1 MERSQW
7 KRVIGLVALWSASSV
22 SSVSSAPA
30 SGQAAKTT
38 ESAVR
43 AAIPESLTLA
53 DAERLL
59 VDRNLAV
66 ASNRELVAAAQAAR
80 QIASY
85 KPNPAVQFGAE
96 QFPFSS
102 PLAGSVPR
110 FFTTDSN
117 AGAQPTYTV
126 QFSKIFERGGKREFR
141 IEQADATVEAA
152 RFQVQDTLR
161 VQLFQ
166 LRQAFATGL
175 VARDNLRLAETIQT
189 QYERTEQLTI
199 VRVQAGDFAQM
210 ELYRVR
216 AGRLQYAQAVIDAR
230 NAYALAAR
238 DVLNILNAPTS
249 EAPAGA
255 PETPGARPASAS
267 AAGSGQPPAPLQILG
282 DFSDAT
288 VGRTLRELR
297 ALSLT
302 TRPDVQLARQNLIA
316 AEKAVALARAQRS
329 RDVSASVEYQKVGD
343 DHSLGVITQ
352 VPLFLYNNQRSGIA
366 QAEAQRR
373 SAEALFRLSERQA
386 ITDVEKAYQ
395 SYVAAGEALALYNS
409 ENLNQVTRLQD
420 IAEFTFRQGNTSLFE
435 LLDVQRSTRQV
446 LMAYNQSRANYQLS
460 LWQLELAVGAPIF

>member
-1 MERSQW
+1 MDRSQW
-7 KRVIGLVALWSASSV
+7 KRVIALVAVWST
-22 SSVSSAPA
+22 PA
-30 SGQAAKTT
+30 LAQTAKTAET
-38 ESAVR
+38 GVR
-43 AAIPESLTLA
+43 AIIPESLTLA

-59 VDRNLAV
+59 IDRNLAV

-85 KPNPAVQFGAE
+85 KPNPAVPFGAE
-96 QFPFSS
+96 QFPFAS
-102 PLAGSVPR
+102 PLAGTVPR
-110 FFTTDSN
+110 FFSTDSN

-126 QFSKIFERGGKREFR
+126 QFQKMFERGGKREFR
-141 IEQADATVEAA
+141 IEQADATLEAA

-161 VQLFQ
+161 AQLFQ

-175 VARDNLRLAETIQT
+175 VARDNVRLAETILT
-189 QYERTEQLTI
+189 QYERTEQLTV
-199 VRVQAGDFAQM
+199 VRVQAGDFAAM

-230 NAYALAAR
+230 NAYALATR
-238 DVLNILNAPTS
+238 DVLNILNAETA
-249 EAPAGA
+249 ETPASGT
-255 PETPGARPASAS
+255 PETPGTRPVSAASAGS
-267 AAGSGQPPAPLQILG
+267 DQPAAQLTAPLQLIG
-282 DFSDAT
+282 EFSNAT
-288 VGRTLRELR
+288 VGKGLRELR

-302 TRPDVQLARQNLIA
+302 SRPDVQLARQNLIA
-316 AEKAVALARAQRS
+316 AEKAVELAKAQRS

-343 DHSLGVITQ
+343 DHSVGVITQ

-386 ITDVEKAYQ
+386 ITDVEKGYQ
-395 SYVAAGEALALYNS
+395 SYIAAGQALALYNS

-420 IAEFTFRQGNTSLFE
+420 IADFTFRQGNTSLFE

-446 LMAYNQSRANYQLS
+446 LMAYNQARANYQLT

>member
-1 MERSQW
+1 MDRSQS
-7 KRVIGLVALWSASSV
+7 KRLVVLVALWST
-22 SSVSSAPA
+22 PA
-30 SGQAAKTT
+30 FAQTAKTT
-38 ESAVR
+38 GAELR
-43 AAIPESLTLA
+43 ATIPESLTLA

-59 VDRNLAV
+59 VDRNLAI

-85 KPNPAVQFGAE
+85 KPNPGMQFSAE
-96 QFPFSS
+96 QFPFAS
-102 PLAGSVPR
+102 PLAGTVPR
-110 FFTTDSN
+110 FVSTDSN

-126 QFSKIFERGGKREFR
+126 QFSKLFERGGKREFR

-161 VQLFQ
+161 AQLFQ

-175 VARDNLRLAETIQT
+175 VARDNLRLAETILT
-189 QYERTEQLTI
+189 QYERTEQLTV
-199 VRVQAGDFAQM
+199 VRVQAGDFAAM

-238 DVLNILNAPTS
+238 DVLNILNAPTA
-249 EAPAGA
+249 EAPASGA
-255 PETPGARPASAS
+255 PETPVIRPATTSS
-267 AAGSGQPPAPLQILG
+267 TGPDQPAAPLQLVG
-282 DFSDAT
+282 EFSNAT
-288 VGRTLRELR
+288 VGKGLRELR
-297 ALSLT
+297 ALTLT

-316 AEKAVALARAQRS
+316 AEKAVELAKAQRS

-343 DHSLGVITQ
+343 DHSVGVITQ

-373 SAEALFRLSERQA
+373 SVEALFRQAERQA

-435 LLDVQRSTRQV
+435 LLDVQRSTGQV
-446 LMAYNQSRANYQLS
+446 LMAYNQARANYQLT
-460 LWQLELAVGAPIF
+460 LWQLELAVGAPVSW

>member
-1 MERSQW
+1 MDRSQW
-7 KRVIGLVALWSASSV
+7 KRLIVLVALWST
-22 SSVSSAPA
+22 PA
-30 SGQAAKTT
+30 FAQTAKTT
-38 ESAVR
+38 GSEVR
-43 AAIPESLTLA
+43 AAAIPESLTLA

-85 KPNPAVQFGAE
+85 KPNPSVQFGAE
-96 QFPFSS
+96 QFPFAS

-126 QFSKIFERGGKREFR
+126 QFSKLFERGGKREFR

-161 VQLFQ
+161 AQLFQ

-175 VARDNLRLAETIQT
+175 VARDNLRLAETILT
-189 QYERTEQLTI
+189 QYQRTEQLTV
-199 VRVQAGDFAQM
+199 VRVQAGDFAAM

-238 DVLNILNAPTS
+238 DVLNILNAPTG
-249 EAPAGA
+249 EAPASGA
-255 PETPGARPASAS
+255 TETPGIRSASAS
-267 AAGSGQPPAPLQILG
+267 GAGPDQSTAQPAAPLQLIG
-282 DFSDAT
+282 EFSNAT
-288 VGRTLRELR
+288 VGKGLRELR

-302 TRPDVQLARQNLIA
+302 TRPDVQLSRQNLIA
-316 AEKAVALARAQRS
+316 AEKAVELAKAQRS

-343 DHSLGVITQ
+343 DHSVGVITQ

-435 LLDVQRSTRQV
+435 LLDVQRNTRQV
-446 LMAYNQSRANYQLS
+446 LMAYNQARANYQLT

>member
-1 MERSQW
+1 MDRSQW
-7 KRVIGLVALWSASSV
+7 KRLVVLVALSST
-22 SSVSSAPA
+22 PA
-30 SGQAAKTT
+30 FAQTAKTT
-38 ESAVR
+38 GSELR
-43 AAIPESLTLA
+43 ATIPESLTLA

-85 KPNPAVQFGAE
+85 KPNPSVQFGAE
-96 QFPFSS
+96 QFPFAS

-126 QFSKIFERGGKREFR
+126 QFSKLFERGGKREFR

-161 VQLFQ
+161 AQLFQ

-175 VARDNLRLAETIQT
+175 VARDNLRLAETIVT
-189 QYERTEQLTI
+189 QYQRTEQLTV
-199 VRVQAGDFAQM
+199 VRVQAGDFAAM

-216 AGRLQYAQAVIDAR
+216 AGRLQYAQAAIDAR
-230 NAYALAAR
+230 NAYALAVR
-238 DVLNILNAPTS
+238 DVLNILNAP
-249 EAPAGA
+249 AAGA
-255 PETPGARPASAS
+255 PPSGAPDTPATRPASTAS
-267 AAGSGQPPAPLQILG
+267 AGPDQPTLPLQLIG
-282 DFSDAT
+282 DFSNAT
-288 VGRTLRELR
+288 VGKELRELR
-297 ALSLT
+297 ALTLT
-302 TRPDVQLARQNLIA
+302 ARPDVQLSRQNLIA
-316 AEKAVALARAQRS
+316 SEKAVELAKAQRS

-343 DHSLGVITQ
+343 DHSVGVITQ

-395 SYVAAGEALALYNS
+395 SYIAAGEALALYNS
-409 ENLNQVTRLQD
+409 ENLNSVTRLQD

-446 LMAYNQSRANYQLS
+446 LMAYNQARANYQLT